1 MNTYRVSS
9 EVMDQIY
16 LNGNAALDIKLS
28 YEYPNSYIVLKGD
41 VDEKK
46 SCIAKITKKGLKL
59 VKTKNLVVTG
69 ISPKDKSQTCFLDS
83 LQAED
88 TQLIIGLGEAG
99 TGKTTLALA
108 YAFAQ
113 YQTNNKKIILVKS
126 TAMVSNNHAFGPV
139 PGDIGEKYAPYL
151 TSFDIVIDKLLSGK
165 NSKSYLA
172 QMKERKDL
180 EFIPVE
186 LVRGCTFEDCTVIV
200 DEAQNLSWH
209 EMKTLIT
216 RLGERSKMIILGD
229 PNQIDV
235 GVPYT
240 NTGLHRLVN
249 SNIFGES
256 ELTASIVLEVQY
268 RSPIVSLIARID
280 KE

>member
-1 MNTYRVSS
+1 
-9 EVMDQIY
+9 
-16 LNGNAALDIKLS
+16 
-28 YEYPNSYIVLKGD
+28 
-41 VDEKK
+41 
-46 SCIAKITKKGLKL
+46 
-59 VKTKNLVVTG
+59 
-69 ISPKDKSQTCFLDS
+69 

>member
-1 MNTYRVSS
+1 MNTLEVSS
-9 EVMDQIY
+9 EAIDRIY
-16 LNGNAALDIKLS
+16 KSGSIEL
-28 YEYPNSYIVLKGD
+28 EYTTPELFSNSYVLLQNEMDNKQ
-41 VDEKK
+41 
-46 SCIAKITKKGLKL
+46 SCIARVSHNTLRL
-59 VKTKNLVVTG
+59 VKPKNLVIQG
-69 ISPKDKSQTCFLDS
+69 ISPKDKSQICFLDS
-83 LQAED
+83 LQCDD
-88 TQLIIGLGEAG
+88 TQLVVGLGEAG

-108 YAFAQ
+108 YAFQQ
-113 YQTNNKKIILVKS
+113 YQTKNKRIILVKS

-139 PGDIGEKYAPYL
+139 PGDISEKYAPYL
-151 TSFDIVIDKLLSGK
+151 TSFEIVIDKLLSGK

-200 DEAQNLSWH
+200 DEAQNLNWH

-216 RLGERSKMIILGD
+216 RLGENSKMIILGD
-229 PNQIDV
+229 PNQIDIDL
-235 GVPYT
+235 PYSK
-240 NTGLHRLVN
+240 TGLHRLVN
-249 SNIFGES
+249 SNIFNRS
-256 ELTASIVLEVQY
+256 NLTANIMLEVQY